1 LSDRFHRFEQIAEA
15 KVDSLDKA
23 RITQLNNIQKK
34 TGKTIDEI
42 RIIVRESGLLKH
54 AAIRQMF
61 IDRFSLG
68 FGDAT
73 MLVHFAQFSDGQ
85 TAAVATQASPQE
97 ILDGI
102 YTGTKAG
109 LRPLHDLVMNEVF
122 KLGEFSIAPKKG
134 YLSLRRKRQFAMIG
148 PGSKNRLEIG
158 LNMKG
163 IPPTERLL
171 EQPAGGMCQY
181 KIFLNSEK
189 EVDDELINYLKTAY
203 NTSA

>member
-1 LSDRFHRFEQIAEA
+1 M
-15 KVDSLDKA
+15 DSLDKA
-23 RITQLNNIQKK
+23 RVTQLNNIQKK

-42 RIIVRESGLLKH
+42 RIILRESGLQKH
-54 AAIRQMF
+54 AEIRQMF
-61 IDRFSLG
+61 IDRFGLG

-73 MLVHFAQFSDGQ
+73 MLVHFAQQSDGQ
-85 TAAVATQASPQE
+85 SAAEAAQASPQE
-97 ILDGI
+97 ILEGI
-102 YTGTKAG
+102 YTGSKTS
-109 LRPLHDLVMNEVF
+109 LRPLHNAVMNEVS
-122 KLGEFSIAPKKG
+122 KLGEFNIAPKKS

-163 IPPTERLL
+163 IPPTERLI

-181 KIFLNSEK
+181 KVFLNSEN
-189 EVDDELINYLKTAY
+189 EIDEELIGYLKTAY

>member
-1 LSDRFHRFEQIAEA
+1 LEA

-42 RIIVRESGLLKH
+42 RLLISESGFQKH
-54 AAIRQMF
+54 AEIRQMF
-61 IDRFSLG
+61 IDRFGLG

-73 MLVHFAQFSDGQ
+73 MLVHFAQQSDGQ
-85 TAAVATQASPQE
+85 SAAEAAQASPQQ
-97 ILDGI
+97 ILEGI
-102 YTGTKAG
+102 YTGTKTS
-109 LRPLHDLVMNEVF
+109 LRPLHEAVMNEIS
-122 KLGEFSIAPKKG
+122 KLGEFSIAPKKT

-163 IPPTERLL
+163 IPPSERLL

-181 KIFLNSEK
+181 KIFLSSEN
-189 EVDDELINYLKTAY
+189 EIDEELIGFIKTAY
-203 NTSA
+203 NASA

>member
-1 LSDRFHRFEQIAEA
+1 M
-15 KVDSLDKA
+15 DSLDKA

>member
-1 LSDRFHRFEQIAEA
+1 M
-15 KVDSLDKA
+15 DSLDKA

-42 RIIVRESGLLKH
+42 RIIIHESGLQKH
-54 AAIRQMF
+54 AELRQMF
-61 IDRFSLG
+61 MDRFGLG

-73 MLVHFAQFSDGQ
+73 SLVHFAQQSDGQ
-85 TAAVATQASPQE
+85 SAAEAAQASPQE

-102 YTGTKAG
+102 YTGAKAS
-109 LRPLHDLVMNEVF
+109 LRPLHDAVMNEIS

-148 PGSKNRLEIG
+148 PGSKNRLELG

-171 EQPAGGMCQY
+171 EQPPGGMCQY
-181 KIFLNSEK
+181 KVFLSSEK
-189 EVDDELINYLKTAY
+189 EIDAELIGYLRTAY
-203 NTSA
+203 NTSV

>member
-1 LSDRFHRFEQIAEA
+1 M
-15 KVDSLDKA
+15 DSLDKA
-23 RITQLNNIQKK
+23 RVTQLNNIQNK

-42 RIIVRESGLLKH
+42 RIIILESGLQKH
-54 AAIRQMF
+54 AELRQMF
-61 IDRFSLG
+61 IDRFGLG

-73 MLVHFAQFSDGQ
+73 MLVHFAQQSDGQ
-85 TAAVATQASPQE
+85 TAAEAAEASPQE

-102 YTGTKAG
+102 YTGTKAS
-109 LRPLHDLVMNEVF
+109 LRPLHDAVMKEIS

-148 PGSKNRLEIG
+148 PGSKNRLELG

-171 EQPAGGMCQY
+171 EQPTGGMCQY
-181 KIFLNSEK
+181 KLFLSSEN
-189 EVDDELINYLKTAY
+189 EIDDELKEYIKIAY
-203 NTSA
+203 NASN

>member
-1 LSDRFHRFEQIAEA
+1 M
-15 KVDSLDKA
+15 DSLDKA

-73 MLVHFAQFSDGQ
+73 MLVHFAQLSDGQ
-85 TAAVATQASPQE
+85 TAAEATQASPQE

-102 YTGTKAG
+102 YTGTKAS
-109 LRPLHDLVMNEVF
+109 LRPLHDLVMNEIF

-134 YLSLRRKRQFAMIG
+134 YLSLRHKRQFAMIG

-203 NTSA
+203 NASD

>member
-1 LSDRFHRFEQIAEA
+1 M
-15 KVDSLDKA
+15 DSLDKA

-42 RIIVRESGLLKH
+42 RVIVRESGLQKH
-54 AAIRQMF
+54 TAIRQML
-61 IDRFSLG
+61 IDRFGLG

-73 MLVHFAQFSDGQ
+73 MLVHFARQSDGQ
-85 TAAVATQASPQE
+85 TAAEAAQASPQE

-102 YTGTKAG
+102 YAGNKAG
-109 LRPLHDLVMNEVF
+109 LRPLHDLVMIEIF

-181 KIFLNSEK
+181 KIFLSSDK
-189 EVDDELINYLKTAY
+189 EVDDEVINYLRTAY
-203 NTSA
+203 NASA

>member
-1 LSDRFHRFEQIAEA
+1 M
-15 KVDSLDKA
+15 DSLDKA

-42 RIIVRESGLLKH
+42 RVIISESGLLKH
-54 AAIRQMF
+54 AELRQMF
-61 IDRFSLG
+61 IDRFGLG
-68 FGDAT
+68 YGDAT
-73 MLVHFAQFSDGQ
+73 MLVHFAQQSDGQ
-85 TAAVATQASPQE
+85 TAAEATQASPQE
-97 ILDGI
+97 VLEGI
-102 YTGTKAG
+102 YIGNKAS
-109 LRPLHDLVMNEVF
+109 LRPLHDAVMKEIS

-148 PGSKNRLEIG
+148 PGSKNRLELG

-181 KIFLNSEK
+181 KVFLNSEN
-189 EVDDELINYLKTAY
+189 ELDQELIGYLKTAY
-203 NTSA
+203 NTSD

>member
-1 LSDRFHRFEQIAEA
+1 M
-15 KVDSLDKA
+15 DSLDKA
-23 RITQLNNIQKK
+23 RVTQLNNIQKK
-34 TGKTIDEI
+34 TDKTIDEI
-42 RIIVRESGLLKH
+42 RMIILESGLQKH
-54 AAIRQMF
+54 AEIRQMF

-73 MLVHFAQFSDGQ
+73 MLVHFAQQSDGQ
-85 TAAVATQASPQE
+85 SAAESAQASPEE

-102 YTGTKAG
+102 YTGTKAS
-109 LRPLHDLVMNEVF
+109 LRPLHDMVMSEIT
-122 KLGEFSIAPKKG
+122 KLGEFIIAPKKG

-171 EQPAGGMCQY
+171 AQPAGGMCQY
-181 KIFLNSEK
+181 KVFLSSEN
-189 EVDDELINYLKTAY
+189 EIDEELIGYFKTAY
-203 NTSA
+203 DASA

>member
-1 LSDRFHRFEQIAEA
+1 M
-15 KVDSLDKA
+15 DSLDKA

-34 TGKTIDEI
+34 TGKTIEEI
-42 RIIVRESGLLKH
+42 RVIVRESGLQKH
-54 AAIRQMF
+54 TAIRQMF
-61 IDRFSLG
+61 IDRFGLG

-73 MLVHFAQFSDGQ
+73 MLVHFARQSDGQ
-85 TAAVATQASPQE
+85 TAAEAAQASPQE

-102 YTGTKAG
+102 YAGNKAG
-109 LRPLHDLVMNEVF
+109 LRPLHDLVMIEIF

-181 KIFLNSEK
+181 KIFLSSDK
-189 EVDDELINYLKTAY
+189 EVDDEVINYLRTAY
-203 NTSA
+203 NASA

>member
-1 LSDRFHRFEQIAEA
+1 
-15 KVDSLDKA
+15 VDSLDKA

>member
-1 LSDRFHRFEQIAEA
+1 MN
-15 KVDSLDKA
+15 SLDKA
-23 RITQLNNIQKK
+23 RVTQLNNIQNK
-34 TGKTIDEI
+34 TGKTIEEI
-42 RIIVRESGLLKH
+42 RKIILESGLQKH
-54 AAIRQMF
+54 AELRQMF
-61 IDRFSLG
+61 IDRFGLG

-73 MLVHFAQFSDGQ
+73 MLVHFAQQTDGQ
-85 TAAVATQASPQE
+85 TAAEAAQSSPQE

-102 YTGTKAG
+102 YAGTKAG
-109 LRPLHDLVMNEVF
+109 LRPLHDVVMSEIS

-163 IPPTERLL
+163 IPPTERLV

-181 KIFLNSEK
+181 KIFLSSEN
-189 EVDDELINYLKTAY
+189 EIDAELIGYFKTAY
-203 NTSA
+203 TASS

>member
-1 LSDRFHRFEQIAEA
+1 M
-15 KVDSLDKA
+15 DSLDKA

-42 RIIVRESGLLKH
+42 RVIVRESGLQKH
-54 AAIRQMF
+54 TAIRQMF
-61 IDRFSLG
+61 IDRFGLG

-73 MLVHFAQFSDGQ
+73 MLVHFARQSDGQ
-85 TAAVATQASPQE
+85 TAAEAAQASPQE

-102 YTGTKAG
+102 YAGNKAG
-109 LRPLHDLVMNEVF
+109 LRPLHDLVMIEIF

-181 KIFLNSEK
+181 KIFLSSDK
-189 EVDDELINYLKTAY
+189 EVDDEVINYLRTAY
-203 NTSA
+203 NASA

>member
-1 LSDRFHRFEQIAEA
+1 M
-15 KVDSLDKA
+15 DSLDKA
-23 RITQLNNIQKK
+23 RVTQLNNIQNK
-34 TGKTIDEI
+34 TSKTIEEI
-42 RIIVRESGLLKH
+42 RKIILESGLQKH
-54 AAIRQMF
+54 AELRQMF
-61 IDRFSLG
+61 VDRFGLG

-73 MLVHFAQFSDGQ
+73 MLVHFAQQSDGQ
-85 TAAVATQASPQE
+85 TAAEAAQASPQE

-109 LRPLHDLVMNEVF
+109 LRPLHDVVMSEIS

-163 IPPTERLL
+163 IPPTERLV

-181 KIFLNSEK
+181 KIFLSSKNEID
-189 EVDDELINYLKTAY
+189 VELIGYFKTAY
-203 NTSA
+203 TASS

>member
-1 LSDRFHRFEQIAEA
+1 M
-15 KVDSLDKA
+15 DSLDKA

-42 RIIVRESGLLKH
+42 RIIIHESGLQKH
-54 AAIRQMF
+54 AELRQMF
-61 IDRFSLG
+61 MDRFGLG

-73 MLVHFAQFSDGQ
+73 SLVHFAQQSDGQ
-85 TAAVATQASPQE
+85 SAAEAAQASPQE

-102 YTGTKAG
+102 YTGAKAS
-109 LRPLHDLVMNEVF
+109 LRPLHDAVMNEIS

-148 PGSKNRLEIG
+148 PGSKNRLELG

-171 EQPAGGMCQY
+171 EQPPGGMCQY
-181 KIFLNSEK
+181 KVFLSSEK
-189 EVDDELINYLKTAY
+189 EIDAELIGYLRTAY